1 MNILKKAGIFMK
13 INFRIRKIFA
23 KPDETNNISNIE
35 TSVPDI
41 DLNRVKKLTMNKIQ
55 QEENKIFL
63 TIRSI
68 STKAACAVIT
78 AVLITTGSVYAFSN
92 EGVQSFISQLTGV
105 QQTKILMV
113 GEAITNRDY
122 KLKVHEIVTDSYV
135 GDVVISVE
143 ALSDKSKKDFD
154 NYHIDL
160 KHIGSGQ
167 GLGELAEY
175 RETYIKYYKISF
187 SGATHKY
194 SRNDGKLQFSIR
206 GMKQAIEV
214 PLSPTIECIDME
226 ITEDNSNGYEYRFD
240 KLHLSEIG
248 LTLEGTDT
256 RNLECEYWYNIE
268 LLFADGTKE
277 LLEKKMNENGIKAR
291 IPDTVENSPGEAK
304 IYDDGLDSFSQN
316 TATTLGNTITDT
328 SINGDLKG
336 SGSGYHSGDV
346 GNYVNICIGF
356 SKNLPLD
363 TIKQVIING
372 ITYDIE
378 R

>member
-1 MNILKKAGIFMK
+1 MK
-13 INFRIRKIFA
+13 INFRMHKIFA
-23 KPDETNNISNIE
+23 RPDETNNISNNE
-35 TSVPDI
+35 TNVPDI

-55 QEENKIFL
+55 QDKNKKFL

-68 STKAACAVIT
+68 GTKAACAVIT
-78 AVLITTGSVYAFSN
+78 AVVITTGSVYAFSN
-92 EGVQSFISQLTGV
+92 EGFQSIISQLTGV

-113 GEAITNRDY
+113 GEAISNKDY
-122 KLKVHEIVTDSYV
+122 KLKVHEIVTDSYI

-154 NYHIDL
+154 NYRIDL

-167 GLGELAEY
+167 GLGELEEY
-175 RETYIKYYKISF
+175 RETYIKYYEISF

-214 PLSPTIECIDME
+214 PLSPTVECIDKE
-226 ITEDNSNGYEYRFD
+226 ITEDNSNGYGYRFD

-256 RNLECEYWYNIE
+256 KNLECEYWYNVE
-268 LLFADGTKE
+268 LLFADGTKK
-277 LLEKKMNENGIKAR
+277 LLEKKMNENGIEAR
-291 IPDTVENSPGEAK
+291 IWDIIEKSSEAK
-304 IYDDGLDSFSQN
+304 KYDDGFECVSQN
-316 TATTLGNTITDT
+316 TATASGNTITDN
-328 SINGDLKG
+328 SIIGDLNSGG
-336 SGSGYHSGDV
+336 SEYHSGDV

-356 SKNLPLD
+356 SRNLPLD

-372 ITYDIE
+372 IAYNIE

>member
-1 MNILKKAGIFMK
+1 MK
-13 INFRIRKIFA
+13 VNFSRCKIFA
-23 KPDETNNISNIE
+23 RPDETDNISHNE
-35 TSVPDI
+35 ASVPDV
-41 DLNRVKKLTMNKIQ
+41 DLNRVKKLTMNKIRQ
-55 QEENKIFL
+55 DENKKFL
-63 TIRSI
+63 TLRSI
-68 STKAACAVIT
+68 GTKAACAVIMV
-78 AVLITTGSVYAFSN
+78 VLITTGSVYAFSN

-105 QQTKILMV
+105 QQAKILTV

-154 NYHIDL
+154 NYRIDL
-160 KHIGSGQ
+160 KHIGSGY
-167 GLGELAEY
+167 GLGELEEY
-175 RETYIKYYKISF
+175 REKYIKYYKISF

-194 SRNDGKLQFSIR
+194 SHNDGKLQFSIR

-214 PLSPTIECIDME
+214 SLSPTIECLDME
-226 ITEDNSNGYEYRFD
+226 IAEDNSNGYEYRFD

-277 LLEKKMNENGIKAR
+277 LLAKKMNENGSKAR

-304 IYDDGLDSFSQN
+304 IYDDGLESVSQN
-316 TATTLGNTITDT
+316 TATASGNTMTDT
-328 SINGDLKG
+328 SIDGDLNSGG
-336 SGSGYHSGDV
+336 SFYHSGDAD
-346 GNYVNICIGF
+346 NYVNICIGF

-372 ITYDIE
+372 IAYDIE